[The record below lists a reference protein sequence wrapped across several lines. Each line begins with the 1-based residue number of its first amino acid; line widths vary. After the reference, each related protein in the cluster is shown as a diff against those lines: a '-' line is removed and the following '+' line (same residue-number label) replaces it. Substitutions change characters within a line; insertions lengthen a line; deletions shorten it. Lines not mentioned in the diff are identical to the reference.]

1 MRRKKTEPT
10 AVTVYTQ
17 GVGTGLDPRLHVAT
31 FGHPVLPWPHP
42 TPLPY
47 PSFHVGHILGDSE
60 VVAHCFSGD
69 TKFLTENGWMTFAD
83 AVDTEQMVLNP
94 AGGRGGFSQWTPAH
108 VHEFGE
114 QQLWEVKL
122 QRNKRTKTIRATAG
136 HRWLVRGTKG
146 FVTTEDLIAGHRLD
160 SCLPRCLIGSTTPS
174 PFGIAH
180 GAVYGDGTRSGRA
193 SRITLWGD
201 KDQCLAPYFA
211 ECRQSPTK
219 TPNGVLGLSVSD
231 LPGYFKDRPSLGE
244 SAGYLYGFLAGWFAA
259 DGNVSSQGQVQLCSA
274 SLEDLEFACQ
284 VALSLGIA
292 TYDIVTK
299 TRQGYGD
306 EPSELHSVEFIK
318 SSLRENFF
326 LVPSHRQRFMAASDR
341 EGSFERLRW
350 TVVSVTPTD
359 IVEPVYCAVVPDGE
373 TFTIEGFILT
383 GNCPFCGSG
392 DIVAG
397 ADQTIS
403 CSFCNRS
410 FLVME
415 QPQYN
420 SMPGQPGAS
429 TDATMPGSEAPAVPG
444 EDPVAEEGEPGV
456 EAPTTDAAPSTPP
469 AVPVNPQTD
478 PEELK
483 KAPAFSFSSSLKTV
497 GPFEDGIARIKA
509 ETDYR
514 VLLKMIDDNARLMQ
528 MAPGKA
534 PELTAQSDAAR
545 ERIKELTK
553 TAGRDESI
561 FRTASGYRVD
571 EDDFVKHVAFSVDRD
586 YMVRG

>member
-1 MRRKKTEPT
+1 MKRKTRDDQPVAVITTSSNTSASGAHT
-10 AVTVYTQ
+10 ATYVMP
-17 GVGTGLDPRLHVAT
+17 GP
-31 FGHPVLPWPHP
+31 LPYYGQQLFPP
-42 TPLPY
+42 PLPY
-47 PSFHVGHILGDSE
+47 PGQPTWTSTYPVIRLGHILGDPE

-108 VHEFGE
+108 IHEFGE

-136 HRWLVRGTKG
+136 HRWLVRGMKG
-146 FVTTEDLIAGHRLD
+146 FVTTENLVTGHRLD

-180 GAVYGDGTRSGRA
+180 GAVYGDGSRAGRA
-193 SRITLWGD
+193 SKITLWGD
-201 KDQCLAPYFA
+201 KDQCLIPYFA
-211 ECRQSPTK
+211 ECRQSPAK
-219 TPNGVLGLSVSD
+219 TPNGVLGVSVSD
-231 LPGYFKDRPSLGE
+231 LPGYFKERPSLGE

-259 DGNVSSQGQVQLCSA
+259 DGSVSSQGQVQLCSS

-292 TYDIVTK
+292 TYDIVSK

-306 EPSELHSVEFIK
+306 EPTELHSVEFIK

-326 LVPSHRQRFMAASDR
+326 LVPSHRQRFMEASGR

-350 TVVSVTPTD
+350 TVVSVSPTD

-420 SMPGQPGAS
+420 SMPGQPGAT
-429 TDATMPGSEAPAVPG
+429 TDATMPGGQTPPVPG
-444 EDPVAEEGEPGV
+444 EGAPGTEEADPSATEPPGPVADTPS
-456 EAPTTDAAPSTPP
+456 APQHQ
-469 AVPVNPQTD
+469 PVNPQTD
-478 PEELK
+478 PETLK
-483 KAPAFSFSSSLKTV
+483 KAPPFSFKSS
-497 GPFEDGIARIKA
+497 R
-509 ETDYR
+509 
-514 VLLKMIDDNARLMQ
+514 Q
-528 MAPGKA
+528 
-534 PELTAQSDAAR
+534 
-545 ERIKELTK
+545 
-553 TAGRDESI
+553 DESI

-571 EDDFVKHVAFSVDRD
+571 EDDFVKHVAFRVDRD
-586 YMVRG
+586 FLVGR

>member
-1 MRRKKTEPT
+1 MKRKTRDDQPVAVITTSSNTSASGAHT
-10 AVTVYTQ
+10 ATYVTP
-17 GVGTGLDPRLHVAT
+17 GP
-31 FGHPVLPWPHP
+31 LPYYGQQFFPP
-42 TPLPY
+42 PLPY
-47 PSFHVGHILGDSE
+47 PGQPTWPSTYPVIRLGHILGDPE

-94 AGGRGGFSQWTPAH
+94 SGGRGGFSQWTPAH

-122 QRNKRTKTIRATAG
+122 KRNKRTKTIRATAG

-180 GAVYGDGTRSGRA
+180 GAVYGDGSRTGRA
-193 SRITLWGD
+193 SKITLWGD

-219 TPNGVLGLSVSD
+219 TPNGVLGVSVSD

-259 DGNVSSQGQVQLCSA
+259 DGSVSSQGQVQLCSA

-284 VALSLGIA
+284 AALALGIA

-306 EPSELHSVEFIK
+306 EPTELHSVEFIK

-420 SMPGQPGAS
+420 SMPGQPGAT
-429 TDATMPGSEAPAVPG
+429 TDATMPGG
-444 EDPVAEEGEPGV
+444 Q
-456 EAPTTDAAPSTPP
+456 TPP
-469 AVPVNPQTD
+469 APSEGAPGTEEADPSATEPPGPVADTPSAPQHQPVNPQTD
-478 PEELK
+478 PETLK
-483 KAPAFSFSSSLKTV
+483 KAPPFSFKSS
-497 GPFEDGIARIKA
+497 R
-509 ETDYR
+509 
-514 VLLKMIDDNARLMQ
+514 Q
-528 MAPGKA
+528 
-534 PELTAQSDAAR
+534 
-545 ERIKELTK
+545 
-553 TAGRDESI
+553 DESI

-571 EDDFVKHVAFSVDRD
+571 EDDFVKHVAFRVDRD
-586 YMVRG
+586 FLVGR

>member
-1 MRRKKTEPT
+1 MKRRTKADQPMT
-10 AVTVYTQ
+10 AV
-17 GVGTGLDPRLHVAT
+17 GTFTGSSTSMTPFNST
-31 FGHPVLPWPHP
+31 WSP
-42 TPLPY
+42 TLPY
-47 PSFHVGHILGDSE
+47 QPQYMGVPLQYPYPGVPGPNFHLGHILGNPE

-94 AGGRGGFSQWTPAH
+94 VGGRGGFSQWTPAH

-180 GAVYGDGTRSGRA
+180 GAVYGDGSRTGRA
-193 SRITLWGD
+193 SKITLWGD

-219 TPNGVLGLSVSD
+219 TPNGVLGVSVSD

-259 DGNVSSQGQVQLCSA
+259 DGSVSSQGQVQLCSA

-284 VALSLGIA
+284 AALALGIA

-306 EPSELHSVEFIK
+306 EPTELHSVEFIK

-359 IVEPVYCAVVPDGE
+359 TVEPVYCAVVPDGE

-397 ADQTIS
+397 GDQTIS
-403 CSFCNRS
+403 CTFCNRS

-415 QPQYN
+415 QPTYN

-429 TDATMPGSEAPAVPG
+429 TDAVMPGGGAAPGAPGDPMAPEVPGDPAAAPTDHAAGPAAPA
-444 EDPVAEEGEPGV
+444 
-456 EAPTTDAAPSTPP
+456 APDHT
-469 AVPVNPQTD
+469 PVNPQTD
-478 PEELK
+478 PDTLK
-483 KAPAFSFSSSLKTV
+483 KSP
-497 GPFEDGIARIKA
+497 PFKFGGSVRK
-509 ETDYR
+509 
-514 VLLKMIDDNARLMQ
+514 
-528 MAPGKA
+528 
-534 PELTAQSDAAR
+534 
-545 ERIKELTK
+545 
-553 TAGRDESI
+553 DESI
-561 FRTASGYRVD
+561 FRTASGYRLD
-571 EDDFVKHVAFSVDRD
+571 EDDFVKHVAFQVDRD
-586 YMVRG
+586 FLAGR